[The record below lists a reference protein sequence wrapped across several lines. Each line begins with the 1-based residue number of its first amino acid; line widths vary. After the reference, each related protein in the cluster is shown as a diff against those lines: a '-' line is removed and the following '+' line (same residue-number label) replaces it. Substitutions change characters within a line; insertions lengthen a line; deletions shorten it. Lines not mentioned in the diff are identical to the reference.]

1 MANSSGVTGASS
13 GPAAGRARRL
23 INIRPGRGLRL
34 ALGLA
39 PLLAIALVYVM
50 VSTAWHSAN
59 PSEKILPTV
68 SAMAREMGVMALQPD
83 PQTGSIPL
91 WQDTGASLAR
101 LGLGLGIATATA
113 LVLGLLIGVLPL
125 AKATVGPLVAAI
137 AVIPPISV
145 LPILFITLGLGETAK
160 VALIVLGVTPFMVRD
175 LAGHVG
181 AIPEEQL
188 VKAQTLGASTWQIA
202 LRVAL
207 PQAMP
212 RLLECLRLSL
222 GPAWVF
228 LISAEAIAS
237 DVGLG
242 YRIFLVR
249 RYLAMD
255 IILPYVAWIAIL
267 AVGIDLALTTLNRRL
282 FPWAHP
288 TRSQ

>member
-1 MANSSGVTGASS
+1 MASS
-13 GPAAGRARRL
+13 ETGGRDRTAAMPRLLNLRPSGAGRWL
-23 INIRPGRGLRL
+23 LG
-34 ALGLA
+34 AL
-39 PLLAIALVYVM
+39 PLLAVAIVYVIA
-50 VSTAWHSAN
+50 SSAWHAAN

-68 SAMAREMGVMALQPD
+68 TAMVQETKVMALQAD
-83 PQTGSIPL
+83 PQTGAIPL
-91 WQDTGASLAR
+91 WQDTLASLRR
-101 LGLGLGIATATA
+101 LAIGLGLATGTT

-125 AKATVGPLVAAI
+125 ARAGIGPLVAAV
-137 AVIPPISV
+137 AVVPPIAV

-160 VALIVLGVTPFMVRD
+160 IALIVLGVTPFMVRD
-175 LAGHVG
+175 LAGHVA
-181 AIPEEQL
+181 AIPEEQM
-188 VKAQTLGASTWQIA
+188 VKAQTLGASTWHIA

-242 YRIFLVR
+242 YRVFLVR

-255 IILPYVAWIAIL
+255 IILPYVAWIALL
-267 AVGIDLALTTLNRRL
+267 AVAFDQGLMRLNWRL

-288 TRSQ
+288 ARAR